1 MIINLGERTQT
12 NFVNEGSV
20 DMLVGVTDMVT
31 GASRVQH
38 PSRKNFNP
46 KIKPKHTM
54 QQRGGSFSGHGS
66 SLELN

>member
-54 QQRGGSFSGHGS
+54 Q
-66 SLELN
+66 